1 MECQAKR
8 DAYCPNRRDQFRWI
22 EWRGHVSRLKSL
34 KPMGYIIG
42 NGSGIHL
49 VLSTDREYT
58 FNCDDPMAC
67 LTVFDEITTADDLET
82 LETVVVDGQ
91 PVSSKL

>member
-8 DAYCPNRRDQFRWI
+8 DGYCPNRRDQFRWI
-22 EWRGHVSRLKSL
+22 EWRGYVRRLKSL
-34 KPMGYIIG
+34 KPIGYIIG